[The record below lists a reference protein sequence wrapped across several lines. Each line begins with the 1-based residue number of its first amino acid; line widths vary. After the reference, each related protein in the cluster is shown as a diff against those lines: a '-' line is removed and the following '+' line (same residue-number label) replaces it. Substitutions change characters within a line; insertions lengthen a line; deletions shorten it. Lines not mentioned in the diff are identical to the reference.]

1 MTDTPQPT
9 NPAPASPASPSTG
22 AMPANPV
29 QDEIMKRLEMV
40 EQRLSALGYGAMP
53 NGLTQPDPG
62 ATEQWNGQQVWAH
75 MAEFVPYWQQQLANV
90 IGQYSGTPVPFGR
103 TKEDAARVG
112 AIEAG
117 KNMPIPNMMQQ
128 VQQAI
133 AMTKDYL
140 NNLTPEQWAAI
151 GAHAR
156 RGEMTA
162 PQIVQTFTLD
172 HLEEH
177 ADQLEALV

>member
-1 MTDTPQPT
+1 MESAGKD
-9 NPAPASPASPSTG
+9 PAVV
-22 AMPANPV
+22 AN
-29 QDEIMKRLEMV
+29 EIMKRLEQV
-40 EQRLSALGYGAMP
+40 EQRLSALGYGAAP
-53 NGLTQPDPG
+53 AGWTQPDPG
-62 ATEQWNGQQVWAH
+62 ATEQWNGAQVWAH

-90 IGQYSGTPVPFGR
+90 IAQYSGSPVPFGR
-103 TKEDAARVG
+103 TKEDAARVD
-112 AIEAG
+112 AIEVG
-117 KNMPIPNMMQQ
+117 KNVPIPNMIEQ

-133 AMTKDYL
+133 ALTKDYL
-140 NNLTPEQWAAI
+140 KTMTPEQWAAI
-151 GAHAR
+151 GQHAR

>member
-1 MTDTPQPT
+1 M
-9 NPAPASPASPSTG
+9 
-22 AMPANPV
+22 
-29 QDEIMKRLEMV
+29 
-40 EQRLSALGYGAMP
+40 
-53 NGLTQPDPG
+53 
-62 ATEQWNGQQVWAH
+62 
-75 MAEFVPYWQQQLANV
+75 
-90 IGQYSGTPVPFGR
+90 PFGR
-103 TKEDAARVG
+103 TKEDAARVA

-117 KNMPIPNMMQQ
+117 KRVPIPNMIQQ

-133 AMTKDYL
+133 AMAKDYF

-151 GAHAR
+151 GMHVR

-162 PQIVQTFTLD
+162 PQIVHTFTLD

>member
-1 MTDTPQPT
+1 MT
-9 NPAPASPASPSTG
+9 
-22 AMPANPV
+22 AMPANAV
-29 QDEIMKRLEMV
+29 QDEIMKRLELV
-40 EQRLSALGYGAMP
+40 EQRLAALGYGTTP
-53 NGLTQPDPG
+53 TGLTQPDPG
-62 ATEQWNGQQVWAH
+62 ATEQWNGAQVWAH

-90 IGQYSGTPVPFGR
+90 IARYGGTPVPFGR

-117 KNMPIPNMMQQ
+117 KNVPIPNMIQQ

-133 AMTKDYL
+133 ALARNYL
-140 NNLTPEQWAAI
+140 NNMTPEQWQAI
-151 GAHAR
+151 GMHAR
-156 RGEMTA
+156 RGEMTV
-162 PQIVQTFTLD
+162 PQMLQTFTLD

>member
-1 MTDTPQPT
+1 MDANAKQGE
-9 NPAPASPASPSTG
+9 SPAG

-29 QDEIMKRLEMV
+29 QDEIMKRLELV
-40 EQRLSALGYGAMP
+40 EQRLSALGYGSP
-53 NGLTQPDPG
+53 PIGLTQPDPG
-62 ATEQWNGQQVWAH
+62 GTEQWIGSQVWAH

-90 IGQYSGTPVPFGR
+90 ISQYTGTPIPFGR

-117 KNMPIPNMMQQ
+117 KNVPIPNMIQG

-140 NNLTPEQWAAI
+140 NNLTPEQWQAI
-151 GAHAR
+151 GQHAR
-156 RGEMTA
+156 RGEMTV
-162 PQIVQTFTLD
+162 PQMLQAFTLD

-177 ADQLEALV
+177 ASQLEALV

>member
-117 KNMPIPNMMQQ
+117 KN
-128 VQQAI
+128 
-133 AMTKDYL
+133 
-140 NNLTPEQWAAI
+140 
-151 GAHAR
+151 
-156 RGEMTA
+156 
-162 PQIVQTFTLD
+162 
-172 HLEEH
+172 
-177 ADQLEALV
+177 

>member
-1 MTDTPQPT
+1 MESAGKD
-9 NPAPASPASPSTG
+9 PAT
-22 AMPANPV
+22 MAN
-29 QDEIMKRLEMV
+29 EIVKRLELV
-40 EQRLSALGYGAMP
+40 EQRLSALGYGAAP
-53 NGLTQPDPG
+53 AGLTQPDPG
-62 ATEQWNGQQVWAH
+62 ATEQWNGAQVWAH

-90 IGQYSGTPVPFGR
+90 IAQYSGSPVPFGR
-103 TKEDAARVG
+103 TKEDAARVD
-112 AIEAG
+112 AIEVG
-117 KNMPIPNMMQQ
+117 KNVPIPNMIEQ

-133 AMTKDYL
+133 ALTKDYL
-140 NNLTPEQWAAI
+140 KTMTPEQWAAI
-151 GAHAR
+151 GQHAR